1 MLNPLLRKA
10 LLASLTILLAA
21 SVLTTLI
28 FAFTEEN
35 ELGAQVYKKKC
46 VMCHAIDGTGDTKAG
61 KMMKTP
67 DVNVA
72 EWKNGKT
79 AADLIKTLSEG
90 LGKMPKYEGK
100 LSEEELAAVAEYTV
114 AKFLK

>member
-1 MLNPLLRKA
+1 MLNPQLRKA
-10 LLASLTILLAA
+10 LLASLTAVLAA
-21 SVLTTLI
+21 SILTTLI

-35 ELGAQVYKKKC
+35 QLGAQVFEKKC
-46 VMCHAIDGTGDTKAG
+46 VMCHGKDGVGDTKAG

-67 DVNVA
+67 DINVA

-79 AADLIKTLSEG
+79 VADLVKTLREG

-100 LSEEELAAVAEYTV
+100 LSEEELNAVAEYTV
-114 AKFLK
+114 AKFAK